1 MCAANA
7 DTDVNKDAQ
16 NVDTNADTNADAN
29 AKSLMPPAEVMTHM
43 QTTADTF
50 YMPQSSAFSSRLIV
64 V

>member
-16 NVDTNADTNADAN
+16 NVDMNADTNAHAN

-43 QTTADTF
+43 HSTADTF
-50 YMPQSSAFSSRLIV
+50 YMP
-64 V
+64 